1 VTTPLGP
8 PAPRSKRGDSIGPDG
23 DEPLGKAARHHAV
36 VARAARA
43 LADAMTRERVFQCIA
58 DMLRS
63 EFQADGF
70 AIYDADPRLRIIR
83 LDYQAGAGRVDETRV
98 ASLFFQSI
106 LGDTVS
112 STTPRFLGD
121 LTGDRGSVHAGIA
134 PGTFATDV
142 GAAALLPLVLDG
154 EPRGLLTVRYVAPQ
168 PFDEHE
174 RHLLQSVATQVAI
187 AYRNLRHVA
196 ELQRR
201 AERLGAMT
209 RAMQQL
215 SHVASEDALPT
226 AIAEAIQ
233 SVIPQATCDVLATT
247 PTGLSRVL
255 RANAGVRQGD
265 APEMTDLELAV
276 ARETLRTGISR
287 LAVHLLP
294 CGARPARS
302 VELCAAVRYGSR
314 TAGVLRLTA
323 EESDAF
329 DLQDLDLLS
338 ILARQAGSAL
348 ETSRLFTLQEFQ
360 RQRAEGAAELARVTL
375 HARNTAEGATELL
388 RVLDR
393 FVPSIGKAIA
403 VARGR
408 DGSIEY
414 VATSGMLDMLQGR
427 RVSGPHGL
435 HGLAPDGRPRELVS
449 LRELAAADDGSVMP
463 DEWGFLVPLAAR
475 SRQLGALLVATPRS
489 APLARRDRVTLD
501 RLSTSLALA
510 VEALLLDEDERQG
523 REREHLLATA
533 LTTIDHPIFILDRV
547 GVRYANPAA
556 AREYGWAQ
564 VELMDMHFDDLV
576 VGVDPQRG
584 RRVSDGFVETGMSL
598 VQHVHRR
605 RDGTEFPA
613 TVTVSPLLAQ
623 EGDVLGQVVSVRN
636 VTADR
641 RLEEQLRQT
650 EKMIAVGELVA
661 GVAHEINNP
670 LTGISAFAQML
681 LEDALSETQKES
693 VQLIKQ
699 ESDRAKDVIRDL
711 LLFARKHEPRIVSV
725 ALGELI
731 EQTLRLRAYSLRH
744 AGIRV
749 QHVNDGNPTHVSG
762 DRQKL
767 QQVFL
772 NLISN
777 AEHAMEASAVRT
789 LTVQTTTSPDLVQ
802 VAVTDTGRGMP
813 PEVRRRAFEPFF
825 SGTPNGTGTG
835 LGLSVSYGIVQAH
848 GGTIDV
854 QSQPG
859 VGTTVVVSLPA
870 TGAVPSH
877 PAADADP
884 SITTPDRT
892 PDRPVSR

>member
-8 PAPRSKRGDSIGPDG
+8 PAPPSQRGDLIGPDV
-23 DEPLGKAARHHAV
+23 DEPLGSEARHYAV

-58 DMLRS
+58 DILRN

-70 AIYDADPRLRIIR
+70 GLYEADPRLRTIR
-83 LDYQAGAGRVDETRV
+83 LDHQAGVGHVDGTRV

-106 LGDTVS
+106 LGDAVA

-121 LTGDRGSVHAGIA
+121 LARDRGSVDTGIA
-134 PGTFATDV
+134 PGMFATDI
-142 GAAALLPLVLDG
+142 GAVALLPLVFDG

-168 PFDEHE
+168 AFDDHH
-174 RHLLQSVATQVAI
+174 RQLLQSVATQVAI
-187 AYRNLRHVA
+187 AYRNLSHFA

-201 AERLGAMT
+201 ADRLGAMT

-215 SHVASEDALPT
+215 SHVSSEDALPT

-233 SVIPQATCDVLATT
+233 SVIPQATCDVLASTA
-247 PTGLSRVL
+247 TGLSRVL
-255 RANAGVRQGD
+255 RAKAGVRQAD
-265 APEMTDLELAV
+265 APDGTELELAL
-276 ARETLRTGISR
+276 ARETLRTGVSR
-287 LAVHLLP
+287 LVVHLEP
-294 CGARPARS
+294 CGILPARA
-302 VELCAAVRYGSR
+302 VEMCAAVRYGSR

-323 EESDAF
+323 EGSDAF

-360 RQRAEGAAELARVTL
+360 RQRAEGAAELARVAL

-388 RVLDR
+388 QVLDR

-403 VARGR
+403 VSRGR

-414 VATSGMLDMLQGR
+414 VATSGMLDVLQGR
-427 RVSGPHGL
+427 RVGGALGL
-435 HGLAPDGRPRELVS
+435 NGLAPDGRPRELTS
-449 LRELAAADDGSVMP
+449 LRELMEADDRPVMP

-475 SRQLGALLVATPRS
+475 SRQLGALLVAAPRS
-489 APLARRDRVTLD
+489 VPLARRDRVTLD
-501 RLSTSLALA
+501 RLATSLALA
-510 VEALLLDEDERQG
+510 LEALLLDEDERQG

-564 VELMDMHFDDLV
+564 VELMDMQFDDLV
-576 VGVDPQRG
+576 VGVDP
-584 RRVSDGFVETGMSL
+584 RRSRRISDGFVEAGMSL

-605 RDGTEFPA
+605 RDGSEFPA
-613 TVTVSPLLAQ
+613 TVTVSPLMAQ

-681 LEDALSETQKES
+681 LEESLSPTQKES

-711 LLFARKHEPRIVSV
+711 LLFARKHEPRIVPV
-725 ALGELI
+725 AIGELI

-749 QHVNDGNPTHVSG
+749 QLVNDGNPTHVSG
-762 DRQKL
+762 DMQKL

-777 AEHAMEASAVRT
+777 AEQAMEASAVRI
-789 LTVQTTTSPDLVQ
+789 LTVQTTSSGQLVR

-825 SGTPNGTGTG
+825 SGTPNGSGTG

-854 QSQPG
+854 QSELG
-859 VGTTVVVSLPA
+859 VGTTVVVSLPTA
-870 TGAVPSH
+870 DAVPSH
-877 PAADADP
+877 PATDTTSSIATQDA
-884 SITTPDRT
+884 
-892 PDRPVSR
+892 PVST

>member
-1 VTTPLGP
+1 MTTPLGP
-8 PAPRSKRGDSIGPDG
+8 PAPPSKRADLIGPDA
-23 DEPLGKAARHHAV
+23 DEPLGAAARHYAV

-43 LADAMTRERVFQCIA
+43 LADAMTRERVFECIA
-58 DMLRS
+58 DILRT
-63 EFQADGF
+63 EFKADGF
-70 AIYDADPRLRIIR
+70 ALYDADPRLRTIR
-83 LDYQAGAGRVDETRV
+83 LDHQAGVGHVDGTRV

-121 LTGDRGSVHAGIA
+121 LLGHRASTDSGIA
-134 PGTFATDV
+134 PGMFATEI
-142 GAAALLPLVLDG
+142 GAVALLPLVLDG

-187 AYRNLRHVA
+187 AYRNLSHFA

-201 AERLGAMT
+201 ADRLGAMT

-215 SHVASEDALPT
+215 SHVSSEEALPT

-233 SVIPQATCDVLATT
+233 SVIPQATCDVLAST
-247 PTGLSRVL
+247 PTGLSRVM
-255 RANAGVRQGD
+255 RANAGVRQAD
-265 APEMTDLELAV
+265 APGMSELELAL
-276 ARETLRTGISR
+276 ARETLRTGVSR
-287 LAVHLLP
+287 LAVHLDAR
-294 CGARPARS
+294 GALPARA

-323 EESDAF
+323 DESDAF

-403 VARGR
+403 VSRGR

-414 VATSGMLDMLQGR
+414 VATSGILDMLHGR

-435 HGLAPDGRPRELVS
+435 HGLAPDGRPRELVT
-449 LRELAAADDGSVMP
+449 LRELTDVDDRPLMP

-475 SRQLGALLVATPRS
+475 SRQLGALLVAAPRS

-510 VEALLLDEDERQG
+510 LEALLLDEDERQG

-564 VELMDMHFDDLV
+564 VELMDMQFDDLV
-576 VGVDPQRG
+576 VGVDPRRG
-584 RRVSDGFVETGMSL
+584 RRISDGFDESGMSL
-598 VQHVHRR
+598 AQQVHRR
-605 RDGTEFPA
+605 RDGSEFPA

-623 EGDVLGQVVSVRN
+623 DGDVLGQVVSVRN

-641 RLEEQLRQT
+641 RLEEQLRHT

-681 LEDALSETQKES
+681 LEETLSPMQKES

-725 ALGELI
+725 ALGALI

-749 QHVNDGNPTHVSG
+749 QQVNDGNPTDVSG
-762 DRQKL
+762 DMQKL

-777 AEHAMEASAVRT
+777 AEHAMETSTVRI
-789 LTVQTTTSPDLVQ
+789 LTVQTTSSQQLVQ
-802 VAVTDTGRGMP
+802 IAVTDTGRGMP

-825 SGTPNGTGTG
+825 SGTPNGSGTG

-854 QSQPG
+854 QSEPG

-870 TGAVPSH
+870 AGAVPTR
-877 PAADADP
+877 PATDASS
-884 SITTPDRT
+884 SIAPPDS
-892 PDRPVSR
+892 PVTR